1 MARLLKGDLK
11 LKESQKELKTEMEK
25 LLKTLDGAVPQEEDL
40 RKHYK
45 FPDEISI
52 GDYEY
57 YRIID
62 SKEIKEALIA
72 VNTCLSKIRERFTT
86 KD

>member
-62 SKEIKEALIA
+62 SKEIKEALID